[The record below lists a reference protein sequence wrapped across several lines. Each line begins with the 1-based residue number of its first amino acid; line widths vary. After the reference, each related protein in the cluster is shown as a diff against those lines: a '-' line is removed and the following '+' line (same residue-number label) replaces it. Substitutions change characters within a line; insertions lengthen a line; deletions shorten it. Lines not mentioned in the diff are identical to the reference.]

1 MAKDKFDK
9 AFEDMKS
16 GKIQGPTNDDMSPRQ
31 KETLTTKDDI
41 ARNEMAA
48 EKKDKYLKSY
58 GTGLKDSLSD
68 YKRRGDLGIAMGRTV
83 SPEGQGYEEMRD
95 AIRSERKKSGMPAVE
110 DNMKKGGTIKAKKM
124 ASGGKVSQLAKANG
138 CAVRG
143 KTRGKIC

>member
-16 GKIQGPTNDDMSPRQ
+16 GKIQGPANNDMGPQQ
-31 KETLTTKDDI
+31 KDTLTTKEDI
-41 ARNEMAA
+41 TRNQMAA

-58 GTGLKDSLSD
+58 GEGLKDSLST
-68 YKRRGDLGIAMGRTV
+68 YKRRGDLRVAMGRTV

-110 DNMKKGGTIKAKKM
+110 DNMKKGGKVKVKKM
-124 ASGGKVSQLAKANG
+124 AKGGTASSRADG

-143 KTRGKIC
+143 KTRA

>member
-143 KTRGKIC
+143 KTRGTIC